1 LSESWVQREGQRWV
15 SLELQRDGAR
25 NYGTSIRLSELEA
38 AGVRG
43 ESFSGRD
50 VRFALRRDA
59 GVLECEGAFDAGRG
73 TGSFRFT
80 PNGAFAA
87 ALQKTGR
94 QPSSDDML
102 RLAIHDVS
110 QDFIASIEQ
119 AGYKGVAIE
128 DLVKMRIHGVDADY
142 IAGLRK
148 AGYDN
153 LPVEDLIKTRIHG
166 ATPAYVM
173 ELRNAGYTN
182 LSIDDVVKTRIH
194 GATPAFA
201 QEVKGAGLGS
211 PSVDDLVKMRI
222 HGVTP
227 RVHPRDARA
236 RLQGSRHRRPCRHA
250 HPRSIGELHQGTGVA
265 RLHQGEHRR
274 SREDADSR
282 RRRASSSATCRRPG

>member
-1 LSESWVQREGQRWV
+1 MNLLIAASLLSLSVAFPADSVRDQSGSAAGVISGTWRSRLSESWVQREGGQRWV

-43 ESFSGRD
+43 EAFSGSD

-110 QDFIASIEQ
+110 QDFIASIE
-119 AGYKGVAIE
+119 
-128 DLVKMRIHGVDADY
+128 
-142 IAGLRK
+142 
-148 AGYDN
+148 
-153 LPVEDLIKTRIHG
+153 
-166 ATPAYVM
+166 
-173 ELRNAGYTN
+173 
-182 LSIDDVVKTRIH
+182 
-194 GATPAFA
+194 
-201 QEVKGAGLGS
+201 
-211 PSVDDLVKMRI
+211 
-222 HGVTP
+222 
-227 RVHPRDARA
+227 
-236 RLQGSRHRRPCRHA
+236 
-250 HPRSIGELHQGTGVA
+250 
-265 RLHQGEHRR
+265 
-274 SREDADSR
+274 
-282 RRRASSSATCRRPG
+282 